1 MAYLALLLFV
11 LCSCIMGKLV
21 TNHYAHTYPHK
32 DARPLMLKCSSWF
45 LSGLLP
51 SILAIAVGAG
61 IVTLILILFFP
72 FKIAT

>member
-21 TNHYAHTYPHK
+21 TNHYVRRLPHK
-32 DARPLMLKCSSWF
+32 DNRPLMLKCSSWF

-61 IVTLILILFFP
+61 VITVILIVFFP